1 MKKIGFFSIIL
12 IMDNIS
18 SFNQLMP
25 QHFSPVTRWQ
35 EVKKEGRVYLQDT
48 DTKVKYQK
56 LDTSFR
62 SRVGRGLYA
71 LLWAPIALAGSAL
84 LATVMRITRVVT
96 FKPFWEALPVDPV
109 ERTPAT
115 LKDRVKVFGKDAL
128 MIPGGLLAVIPA
140 ELSVVY
146 SVFSPQNGMK
156 NADTWSRVITA
167 DMLPPVIDIRDQK
180 RKDPF
185 KID

>member
-1 MKKIGFFSIIL
+1 MN
-12 IMDNIS
+12 NIS

-25 QHFSPVTRWQ
+25 QHFSPTTHWE
-35 EVKKEGRVYLQDT
+35 EVEKGDRVYLKDLDT
-48 DTKVKYQK
+48 GVKYQK
-56 LDTSFR
+56 LDTSFG

-84 LATVMRITRVVT
+84 LATVMRVTRVVT
-96 FKPFWEALPVDPV
+96 FKPLWEAIPVDPV
-109 ERTPAT
+109 KRTQAT

-128 MIPGGLLAVIPA
+128 MIPGGLLAIIPA

-146 SVFSPQNGMK
+146 SVLSPQNGMR

-167 DMLPPVIDIRDQK
+167 DMLPPVIDARHKKKQ
-180 RKDPF
+180 RDPF